1 MKIKQNILLQAINI
15 HRHLVKEIKI
25 EFSENGIRIFSVDPS
40 NCELVI
46 TTIPKTACE
55 EYNVER
61 DLEMGIDMQKIKEY
75 LRLFKKDDV
84 LTFDYDA
91 DVNRL
96 LGKEG
101 NLTRGMGLL
110 DLAGWPDPKIPKV
123 DLKNKVSINTKIFY
137 DSLKGIMSNKN
148 YEHTYISTT
157 RDSLILENQDDDE
170 DHDKENRSVIMQD
183 TGALTVD
190 YCNATDNN
198 YTIFRSD
205 FLIKQI
211 NEYKKCFDH
220 VIIETSPREPI
231 RITANNDNLQ
241 VEYWLAPLIRDDD
254 HERQVIL
261 EDQEEPDTE
270 KELKP
275 ETEIEKTVEPEI
287 IEPLEAIKEIVKP
300 TEFDKIEPV
309 DATVNGVEYATD
321 EINDP
326 EAYTDID
333 ERQEEYIETHKDKL
347 EPKSKSKSKEEIEPV
362 IDVHS
367 DRLSIRKPKG
377 LEYEKHQ
384 WTIDMEKIRDKLE
397 KSLKK
402 ESKKA
407 LSKVTEI
414 KGFVFFVVNSTD
426 VKADNGTGENIIE
439 NLLGTGFVLIA
450 WYRYK
455 PEKWIAQTVKKVE

>member
-1 MKIKQNILLQAINI
+1 MNIKIKQNILLKAVDI

-25 EFSENGIRIFSVDPS
+25 EFSENGICIFSVDPA
-40 NCELVI
+40 NYEMVI
-46 TTIPKTACE
+46 TNIPKTACE
-55 EYNVER
+55 EYDV
-61 DLEMGIDMQKIKEY
+61 DSKLEIGIDLQKIKEY

-84 LTFDYDA
+84 LAFDYDA

-110 DLAGWPDPKIPKV
+110 DMAGWSSEKPPKV
-123 DLKNKVSINTKIFY
+123 DLKNKVSVNTKIFY
-137 DSLKGIMSNKN
+137 DSLKGIISNKN

-183 TGALTVD
+183 TEALIVD
-190 YCNATDNN
+190 YFNAADNN

-205 FLIKQI
+205 ILIKQI
-211 NEYKKCFDH
+211 NEYKKCFDN
-220 VIIETSPREPI
+220 ITIETSPNTPI
-231 RITANNDNLQ
+231 RITANNNNLQ
-241 VEYWLAPLIRDDD
+241 VEYWIAPLIRDDD

-261 EDQEEPDTE
+261 EDQEEEPDTE

-275 ETEIEKTVEPEI
+275 RTEIEKTVEPET

-300 TEFDKIEPV
+300 TEFDKVEPV
-309 DATVNGVEYATD
+309 DATVNGIEYASD
-321 EINDP
+321 EVNDP
-326 EAYTDID
+326 EAYADID
-333 ERQEEYIETHKDKL
+333 ERQEEYIEKNKDKP
-347 EPKSKSKSKEEIEPV
+347 EPEIEEVEPV
-362 IDVHS
+362 IDVYS

-377 LEYEKHQ
+377 LKYEKHQ
-384 WTIDMEKIRDKLE
+384 WTPDMEKIKDKLE

-402 ESKKA
+402 RSKKA
-407 LSKVTEI
+407 LSKVTEM

-426 VKADNGTGENIIE
+426 VKVDDNTRENVIE
-439 NLLGTGFVLIA
+439 NLLPDGFVLIA
-450 WYRYK
+450 WYRYR